1 MQSEAVAA
9 VWLEQASP
17 STVARCFSTL
27 AFTSEDILL
36 TGPVTG
42 DLLVRWI
49 PRISAVSLATAIRGG
64 AGRNMGSI
72 LPTEKDHLHATLSH
86 GDAGFTG
93 EVRGFGIAYKYRSRV
108 TMSFPTSWICS
119 DHFGVFASSTW
130 LEFPHWSEYI

>member
-42 DLLVRWI
+42 DLSVRWV

-72 LPTEKDHLHATLSH
+72 LPTEKGHLYATLSH

-93 EVRGFGIAYKYRSRV
+93 EVRGFGIAYKYRSKV
-108 TMSFPTSWICS
+108 TMSFFEKLDLFRSRRCIRFF
-119 DHFGVFASSTW
+119 HLARIST
-130 LEFPHWSEYI
+130 LV